1 MSHDVRLID
10 ANKLARWIEINKA
23 DTNPLDYNTRAT
35 YAECITMVSA
45 METIDAE
52 PTRHAHW
59 IWCETYLD
67 GEPEYPCELLKEGW
81 ICSACGAYLMEYLQS
96 HFHDI
101 PSYAEC
107 ISDEMPTIER
117 CPCCG
122 AKMDQEV

>member
-1 MSHDVRLID
+1 MPLID
-10 ANKLARWIEINKA
+10 ADSLWKTFENAGWWDNA
-23 DTNPLDYNTRAT
+23 DRDVAQDLLDQAP
-35 YAECITMVSA
+35 S
-45 METIDAE
+45 IDAE
-52 PTRHAHW
+52 PIRHSHW

-81 ICSACGAYLMEYLQS
+81 ACSACGAYLMEYLKS

-101 PSYAEC
+101 QSYAEC

-122 AKMDQEV
+122 AKMDEHDGATH

>member
-1 MSHDVRLID
+1 MPLID
-10 ANKLARWIEINKA
+10 ADSLWKTFENAGWWDNA
-23 DTNPLDYNTRAT
+23 DRDVAQDLLDQAPS
-35 YAECITMVSA
+35 V
-45 METIDAE
+45 DAE
-52 PTRHAHW
+52 LIRHAHW

-81 ICSACGAYLMEYLQS
+81 VCSTCGTYLMEYLQS

-107 ISDEMPTIER
+107 ISNEMPTIER

-122 AKMDQEV
+122 AKMDDDITH